1 MGVISI
7 PGMINSSGGWDESK
21 YLETTYMQMIIL
33 YIYVVS
39 VCVCPTHGLNGNGF
53 EVFFFLVREDMFFFP
68 GNRKIP

>member
-21 YLETTYMQMIIL
+21 YLETTYMQMIIYIL
-33 YIYVVS
+33 YICS
-39 VCVCPTHGLNGNGF
+39 ECVCVSNPMDLRM
-53 EVFFFLVREDMFFFP
+53 VFLVREDMFFFP

>member
-21 YLETTYMQMIIL
+21 YLETTYMQMIIY

-39 VCVCPTHGLNGNGF
+39 VCVSNPMDLRM
-53 EVFFFLVREDMFFFP
+53 VFLVREDMFFFP